1 MSGFAAVN
9 ISPWKHQAI
18 TTHSA
23 SVSNVLT
30 NRVDTG
36 KMIQS
41 IDMSSPYKKKQKHK
55 AKDNATNSNRSRSES
70 TAPLTKITTP
80 QKQSSGSSRT
90 PSSEKRYRD
99 NDNYQ
104 GDASSWSPPPGKRL
118 KRMHSVKES
127 TNVFETRT
135 EVLSSSPVRDS
146 ERSYTPSTNSSL
158 DSQHASPSG
167 QRSCPRHQNTKE
179 VGSQRKSSSPATISS
194 LGMTIA
200 ESSSSSTAR
209 FARELTVTLERSMQ
223 DVSASDDLL
232 PGNSDAFREAE
243 AKNPKH
249 TMRVLAQLESLVKEQ
264 AELVA
269 ASQRKSRMCRLIL
282 QKVLGGALPRK
293 TIAFLGQDFLS
304 AFEANKIRKRQPTGS
319 PELEGQL
326 AGKPTSR
333 EIGKDQAAS
342 KTTTALGSNTR
353 KENNDGAKEATNPI
367 QMNNQPQSREGCGS
381 EAAQAG
387 REDSP
392 TPRKRKSKGQK
403 RRERKKL
410 RTGEQETPSDPGNA
424 HRKPETTDPSTN
436 DGAGGVRE
444 ASHEESEIPDID
456 TLLHRNRAQHNPPC
470 DQAVNAGSQSQ
481 QTTNNPVSVTAHA
494 IKHGAALKIP
504 SRTSSFFHPTTKG
517 QRLISA
523 TEAPSLSIQGNPPE
537 AATETSNCLQQRGKS
552 IGPALHTVLTSG
564 RPTTEI

>member
-1 MSGFAAVN
+1 
-9 ISPWKHQAI
+9 
-18 TTHSA
+18 
-23 SVSNVLT
+23 
-30 NRVDTG
+30 
-36 KMIQS
+36 
-41 IDMSSPYKKKQKHK
+41 
-55 AKDNATNSNRSRSES
+55 
-70 TAPLTKITTP
+70 
-80 QKQSSGSSRT
+80 
-90 PSSEKRYRD
+90 
-99 NDNYQ
+99 
-104 GDASSWSPPPGKRL
+104 
-118 KRMHSVKES
+118 
-127 TNVFETRT
+127 
-135 EVLSSSPVRDS
+135 
-146 ERSYTPSTNSSL
+146 
-158 DSQHASPSG
+158 
-167 QRSCPRHQNTKE
+167 
-179 VGSQRKSSSPATISS
+179 
-194 LGMTIA
+194 
-200 ESSSSSTAR
+200 
-209 FARELTVTLERSMQ
+209 MQ

-249 TMRVLAQLESLVKEQ
+249 TMRPAQKQNVPPDIAESSWRSFTSEDYCLLGPRLFVGSKEASGDRTLTTTRGATTPPQ
-264 AELVA
+264 AARTAGLMSSHAEGDN
-269 ASQRKSRMCRLIL
+269 Q
-282 QKVLGGALPRK
+282 
-293 TIAFLGQDFLS
+293 
-304 AFEANKIRKRQPTGS
+304 FEANKIRKRQPTGS